1 MPKCDFNKVASS
13 WVFSWVF
20 PASEHGRQFSI
31 RKKFIAISFEAL
43 ETCMLKTRVYT
54 SKKYFKL

>member
-43 ETCMLKTRVYT
+43 ETCILKTRVYT
-54 SKKYFKL
+54 SK